1 MDIYVGNLSFN
12 AAEEDIRTAFAAFGA
27 VTSARVVMDKITG
40 KSKGFAFVEMANEEE
55 AKAAIAGLDGKEIQ
69 GRPVRVNEARP
80 RTEGGERRRDF

>member
-1 MDIYVGNLSFN
+1 MDIYVGNLSFK
-12 AAEEDIRTAFAAFGA
+12 AAEEDIRAAFEAFGA

-80 RTEGGERRRDF
+80 RTEGGERRRES